1 MIEFR
6 ESVLTSLLNLLRSSL
21 ENSLSEN
28 PKETKVNF
36 KSENEDAKSQSQN
49 LSNMMPLTSIAI
61 FHGKEEVFIHDV

>member
-28 PKETKVNF
+28 LKETKVNF